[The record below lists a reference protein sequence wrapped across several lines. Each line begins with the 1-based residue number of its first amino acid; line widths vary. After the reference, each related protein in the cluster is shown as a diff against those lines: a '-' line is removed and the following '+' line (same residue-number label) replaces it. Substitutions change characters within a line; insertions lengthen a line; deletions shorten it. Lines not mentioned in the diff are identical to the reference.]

1 LEQDGR
7 KKEDKTSNLN
17 TKHLTGRREES
28 LSGEIR
34 IFCRPT
40 FAVGLV
46 NGDGVGPFLELDV
59 GVVDSPSTV
68 RLALHPLP
76 DHQGHAKEQNTT
88 QTEHRVR
95 DSSSGCFGHLGHH
108 FQFLAHIIWQ
118 FVDTLNNKCD

>member
-95 DSSSGCFGHLGHH
+95 DSSSGCFGHFGHH